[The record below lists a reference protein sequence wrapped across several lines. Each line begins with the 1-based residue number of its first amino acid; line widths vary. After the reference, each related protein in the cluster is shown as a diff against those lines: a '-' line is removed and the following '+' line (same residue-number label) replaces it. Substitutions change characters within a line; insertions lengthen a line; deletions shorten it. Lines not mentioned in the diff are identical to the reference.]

1 MMNDIITLA
10 DDSNYGILLETEL
23 DDNVYYLVVE
33 LDEDEQPKN
42 SFKVLKEINENG
54 KTFVK
59 EEIDPIILNKL
70 LDDYRKK
77 M

>member
-10 DDSNYGILLETEL
+10 DDSNYGILLETKL
-23 DDNVYYLVVE
+23 DDSVYYLVVE

-54 KTFVK
+54 KPFVK